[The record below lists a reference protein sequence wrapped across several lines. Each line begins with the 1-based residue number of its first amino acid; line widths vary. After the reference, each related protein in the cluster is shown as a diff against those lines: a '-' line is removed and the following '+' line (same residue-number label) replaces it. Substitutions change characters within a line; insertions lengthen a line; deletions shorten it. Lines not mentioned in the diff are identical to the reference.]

1 MAGSG
6 HHIVVDIEGSFSR
19 GSLDKMAGLSRCFEV
34 GSGGV
39 CTMRWVIVGS
49 GETMSGQLVIGVS
62 REVVDELVRK
72 VDVTGS
78 W

>member
-1 MAGSG
+1 
-6 HHIVVDIEGSFSR
+6 
-19 GSLDKMAGLSRCFEV
+19 MAGLSRCFEV
-34 GSGGV
+34 GSGGG

>member
-1 MAGSG
+1 M
-6 HHIVVDIEGSFSR
+6 VDIEGSFSR

>member
-1 MAGSG
+1 M
-6 HHIVVDIEGSFSR
+6 DIEGSFSR

-62 REVVDELVRK
+62 RELVDELVRK

>member
-1 MAGSG
+1 M
-6 HHIVVDIEGSFSR
+6 DIEGSFSR

-39 CTMRWVIVGS
+39 CTMRWVIAGS

-72 VDVTGS
+72 VEVTGS

>member
-1 MAGSG
+1 
-6 HHIVVDIEGSFSR
+6 
-19 GSLDKMAGLSRCFEV
+19 
-34 GSGGV
+34 
-39 CTMRWVIVGS
+39 MRWVIVGS

-62 REVVDELVRK
+62 REVPVDELVRK